1 LEPRVR
7 LAAPHDLDA
16 LAALV
21 ARANAT
27 YVEWA
32 GPCWK
37 PPGVAHER
45 LHWRE
50 RLNDAAAWNAV
61 AESDG
66 HLLGCVSFTHAH
78 TVEDDQTTIPRLA
91 HLSRMFVDP
100 ERWRRGIGSLL
111 LTRAVEEMRSRGYER
126 AQLFTPTANVRS
138 RSFYERHAWRPE
150 DGTRYWRG
158 LLLVRYSLEI
168 KSG

>member
-1 LEPRVR
+1 MEPQVR
-7 LAAPHDLDA
+7 LSAPPDLDA

-32 GPCWK
+32 GRGWK

-45 LHWRE
+45 LHWSE

-66 HLLGCVSFTHAH
+66 DLLGCVNFTHAH
-78 TVEDDQTTIPRLA
+78 GVDNDQTTIPGVA

-100 ERWRRGIGSLL
+100 NTGAAGSAAFFLDAPSRRCEAAS
-111 LTRAVEEMRSRGYER
+111 
-126 AQLFTPTANVRS
+126 
-138 RSFYERHAWRPE
+138 
-150 DGTRYWRG
+150 
-158 LLLVRYSLEI
+158 
-168 KSG
+168 